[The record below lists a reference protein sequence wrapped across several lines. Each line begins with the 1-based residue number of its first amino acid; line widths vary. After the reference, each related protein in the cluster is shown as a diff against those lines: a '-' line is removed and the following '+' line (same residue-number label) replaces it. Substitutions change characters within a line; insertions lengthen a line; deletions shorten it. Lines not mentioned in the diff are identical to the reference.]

1 MIVKLFGKLVLVKGP
16 FDIAVIKDVV
26 SNDKQFP
33 KKILTEYEKSMV
45 ANDNYNTI
53 GNFIRLE

>member
-33 KKILTEYEKSMV
+33 KEISTEYEKSMV
-45 ANDNYNTI
+45 ADDNYHNV
-53 GNFIRLE
+53 GNFIRLK

>member
-33 KKILTEYEKSMV
+33 KEISTEYEKSMV